1 MKKYKKLI
9 LWVSVADLLL
19 LMVLFVLCAVADSI
33 RAGEKDRKS
42 ICMVIQVKRTTPV

>member
-33 RAGEKDRKS
+33 RAGENEGS
-42 ICMVIQVKRTTPV
+42 EINMYG